1 MPIDWRF
8 MVCIGSAKYIHAS
21 QEAIIRGVKE
31 GKSPPT
37 VRIEFFKPAAIT
49 IGCYQN
55 VDEEV
60 NVREAK
66 KRGLDIM
73 RRLTSGG
80 AILQSQDAAA
90 WDIYIPDRW
99 PDLPPVIEDSFEY
112 LSKPAIE
119 FFRMMGIDARFR
131 LKNDIEVGGKK
142 ISGVA
147 QHRED
152 GVVFHSGTL
161 LLDFDVPLMMRVLKL
176 PIEKLDGKAIKS
188 FEERITTVKREKGF
202 KPSFE
207 KVVDT
212 FKKAVGKVFNVKL
225 EDGEL
230 NEFEK
235 SVFAETLKKYKSKKW
250 VYGLRSC
257 KGYEA
262 THIVKTPAGLI
273 RIHGKI
279 SSNILENLLITGDF
293 FIYPQRA
300 IYDLEAYLK
309 WTRVEEVNNKVKDF
323 FEERKAKIIGLS
335 PMDLASILEK
345 ALTRKNNRT
354 F

>member
-1 MPIDWRF
+1 MPMNWRF
-8 MVCIGSAKYIHAS
+8 MVCTGSAKYIHAS
-21 QEAIIRGVKE
+21 QEAIIEGVKE

-37 VRIEFFKPAAIT
+37 VRIEFFKPSAIT

-55 VDEEV
+55 VYEEV

-66 KRGLDIM
+66 KYGLDIM

-80 AILQSQDAAA
+80 AVLQSQDAAA
-90 WDIYIPDRW
+90 WDIYILDTW

-119 FFRMMGIDARFR
+119 FFRMMEIDARFR

-147 QHRED
+147 QHREN

-161 LLDFDVPLMMRVLKL
+161 LLDFDVSLMMKVLKL
-176 PIEKLDGKAIKS
+176 PTEKLGDKAIKS

-225 EDGEL
+225 EDGRL
-230 NEFEK
+230 NNFEK
-235 SVFAETLKKYKSKKW
+235 SVLAETLKKYNSRKW
-250 VYGLRSC
+250 VYGLRC
-257 KGYEA
+257 CNGY
-262 THIVKTPAGLI
+262 TSTYIVKTPAGLM

-279 SSNILENLLITGDF
+279 SGNILESLLITGDF
-293 FIYPQRA
+293 FIYPQRT

-309 WTRVEEVNNKVKDF
+309 WTRVDEISDKVREF
-323 FEERKAKIIGLS
+323 FEERKANIIGLS
-335 PMDLASILEK
+335 QADLASILEK
-345 ALTRKNNRT
+345 ALNSQKL
-354 F
+354 